1 MPPTPCILLTNDD
14 GIHSSG
20 LLTLAQELGSL
31 ADVTIIAPDHNWS
44 AAGHT
49 KTMHKPLRVQRVLL
63 SDGTEGLAT
72 SGSPS
77 DCVTLG
83 LLGLMRPAPNLVVS
97 GINLGANVGHDLT
110 YSGTVAAAMEAA
122 IGGVDAMA
130 VSLDTYDADEY
141 ERSRGTVAQ
150 VVVRLADYVLHAHRS
165 TPILLNVNVPPRP
178 AQDILGVQITRLGRR
193 VYRDAL
199 VERCDPRGRSYYW
212 IGGEPP
218 GGVPESGTDIGALD
232 EGYVSVTPLSL
243 DLTDHAA
250 LGALQEWD
258 LSLPRE
264 NT

>member
-1 MPPTPCILLTNDD
+1 MPPTPRILLTNDD

-20 LLTLAQELGSL
+20 LLALAQELRGL
-31 ADVTIIAPDHNWS
+31 ADVTIIAPEHNWS

-49 KTMHKPLRVQRVLL
+49 KTMHKPLRTQSVLL
-63 SDGTEGLAT
+63 ADGTDGLAT

-83 LLGLMRPAPNLVVS
+83 LLGLMRPAPDLVVS

-130 VSLDTYDADEY
+130 VSLDTYDAAEY
-141 ERSRGTVAQ
+141 ERSRGAVAR
-150 VVVRLADYVLHAHRS
+150 VAVRLARHILRAHAP
-165 TPILLNVNVPPRP
+165 TPILLNVNVPARP
-178 AQDILGVQITRLGRR
+178 GEGIRGVQITRLGRR
-193 VYRDAL
+193 IYRDAL
-199 VERCDPRGRSYYW
+199 VERRDPRGRSYYW
-212 IGGEPP
+212 IGGDPP
-218 GGVPESGTDIGALD
+218 GGVPDSGTDIGALA

-250 LGALQEWD
+250 LDELREWD
-258 LSLPRE
+258 LGLSRV
-264 NT
+264 NV